1 MNPGIRMKLAAA
13 FAVAGLALGA
23 TPALAAAPA
32 DAPYVGV
39 WDCQVGTFVF
49 TRETYS
55 NAGGADMQA
64 ATSVEREGN
73 NYIMTFADGYQIGL
87 SSPTDTTMQW
97 LSMES
102 GDMFDCRRLNF

>member
-1 MNPGIRMKLAAA
+1 MKLAAIVT
-13 FAVAGLALGA
+13 AVALVAT
-23 TPALAAAPA
+23 TPAFAAAPV

-39 WDCQVGTFVF
+39 WDCQVGVFMF

-64 ATSVEREGN
+64 ATSVEKEGN

-97 LSMES
+97 LSFES
-102 GDMFDCRRLNF
+102 GDMFDCTRLNF

>member
-1 MNPGIRMKLAAA
+1 M
-13 FAVAGLALGA
+13 
-23 TPALAAAPA
+23 
-32 DAPYVGV
+32 
-39 WDCQVGTFVF
+39 F

-55 NAGGADMQA
+55 NAGGAEMQA
-64 ATSVEREGN
+64 ATSVEHEGN

-102 GDMFDCRRLNF
+102 RRHVRLHAAQLRASSRAASA

>member
-1 MNPGIRMKLAAA
+1 MKLAAVLTA
-13 FAVAGLALGA
+13 AALVAT
-23 TPALAAAPA
+23 TPAVGAAPA

-39 WDCQVGTFVF
+39 WDCQVGVFVF

-64 ATSVEREGN
+64 ASSVEQEGN
-73 NYIMTFADGYQIGL
+73 NYIMTFPDGYQIGL
-87 SSPTDTTMQW
+87 SSPTDTSMQW

-102 GDMFDCRRLNF
+102 GDMFDCTRLNF

>member
-1 MNPGIRMKLAAA
+1 MKLAVLLSAA
-13 FAVAGLALGA
+13 ALIA
-23 TPALAAAPA
+23 TTPTFAAAPV

-64 ATSVEREGN
+64 ASSVEQEGN
-73 NYIMTFADGYQIGL
+73 NYIMTFPDGYQIGL
-87 SSPTDTTMQW
+87 SSPTDTSMQW

-102 GDMFDCRRLNF
+102 GDMFDCKRLNF